1 VNNDFRQI
9 TIIKNPYSSGTTIA
23 TSPTLRATK
32 YIQLAAGQSVTN
44 FATDQIITGS
54 VSGAKAYLVD
64 IDATLLRL
72 YYYQNKKSGYASFQ
86 NAEVVAGSNPTGG
99 SATTHASAALVA
111 AEMVKGSGQMIF
123 LENRTPINRS
133 ASQIED
139 IKCIIEF

>member
-1 VNNDFRQI
+1 
-9 TIIKNPYSSGTTIA
+9 
-23 TSPTLRATK
+23 
-32 YIQLAAGQSVTN
+32 
-44 FATDQIITGS
+44 
-54 VSGAKAYLVD
+54 
-64 IDATLLRL
+64 LLRL
-72 YYYQNKKSGYASFQ
+72 YYYQNKKTGYASFQ
-86 NAEVVAGSNPTGG
+86 NSELVVGSNPTGG